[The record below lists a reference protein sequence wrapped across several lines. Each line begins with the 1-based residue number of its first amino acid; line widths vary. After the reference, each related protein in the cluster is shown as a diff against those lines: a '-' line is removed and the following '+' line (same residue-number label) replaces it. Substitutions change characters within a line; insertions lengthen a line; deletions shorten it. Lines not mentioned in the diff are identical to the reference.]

1 MQPVARNSGTLDF
14 RIQGLLHSTV
24 QEAEHMR
31 VREVIH
37 RIESHPRRN
46 ELQVDLMQDHVY
58 NRFSENSKKM
68 INDMSNVEY
77 FELCDTD
84 SQGQC
89 SYCLSCWAEGIVI
102 RRPCVG

>member
-1 MQPVARNSGTLDF
+1 
-14 RIQGLLHSTV
+14 
-24 QEAEHMR
+24 MR

-89 SYCLSCWAEGIVI
+89 SYCAAFRAKRYCILYLWNMPVSCGGHASAESKTI
-102 RRPCVG
+102 